1 MTDARDSLTELDR
14 IRGVHAGSFEA
25 GSPGERQAL
34 ERFQAFFAAFAGDKV
49 DRQFDATYADDVF
62 FNDGLKTLR
71 GAPALKPYLR
81 ESAHA
86 VEECRVEVEDIT
98 RTQRGEYL
106 VRWRMMIRFKRFK
119 RGIDT
124 WSIGISHVRFAA
136 DGRVAYQQDYWNAAD
151 GLYEHVPLLG
161 ALIRAL
167 KRRL

>member
-1 MTDARDSLTELDR
+1 MADPRDSLTELDR
-14 IRGVHAGSFEA
+14 IRGVHTATFAPGSD
-25 GSPGERQAL
+25 GERDAL
-34 ERFQAFFAAFAGDKV
+34 ARFAAFFEAFASDRI
-49 DRQFDATYADDVF
+49 DRQFDQTYADDVF

-71 GAPALKPYLR
+71 GAAALKPYLR

-86 VEECRVEVEDIT
+86 VEDCRVAVEDTT
-98 RTQRGEYL
+98 RTAHGEYL

-119 RGIDT
+119 RGVET

>member
-1 MTDARDSLTELDR
+1 MADPRDSLTELDR
-14 IRGVHAGSFEA
+14 IRGVHPGVFEPGSA
-25 GSPGERQAL
+25 QERDAL
-34 ERFQAFFAAFAGDKV
+34 ARFAAFFAAFASDRI
-49 DRQFDATYADDVF
+49 DRQFDLTYADDVF

-71 GAPALKPYLR
+71 GAAALKPYLR

-86 VEECRVEVEDIT
+86 VEDCRVQVEDSA
-98 RTQRGEYL
+98 RTGHGEYL

-119 RGIDT
+119 RGVDT

-161 ALIRAL
+161 ALIRAI